1 MIWTPSKL
9 IPNLQLGDLN
19 GAWHFK
25 QAAQMAPSP
34 STHGRMRYIVSLTQ
48 TQTTSKHRTQVLV
61 KTRRNCILPTLL
73 LGLEQL
79 PWKTAWQFLRLNQ
92 EHTQPHNSTPAKDVK
107 AQLHT
112 DLYKITE
119 DRQKEENPRLSAN
132 EMAHKM

>member
-19 GAWHFK
+19 GPWHFK

-34 STHGRMRYIVSLTQ
+34 STHGRMCYIVSLTQ

-79 PWKTAWQFLRLNQ
+79 SWKTAWQFLRLNQ
-92 EHTQPHNSTPAKDVK
+92 EHTTPQFHSSKRHEST
-107 AQLHT
+107 T
-112 DLYKITE
+112 T
-119 DRQKEENPRLSAN
+119 
-132 EMAHKM
+132 HKPVQDYRRSSERRKPTSIS

>member
-19 GAWHFK
+19 GPWHFK

-79 PWKTAWQFLRLNQ
+79 SWKTAWQFLRLNQ
-92 EHTQPHNSTPAKDVK
+92 EHTTPQFHSSKRREST
-107 AQLHT
+107 T
-112 DLYKITE
+112 T
-119 DRQKEENPRLSAN
+119 
-132 EMAHKM
+132 HKPVQDYRRSSERRKPTSIS

>member
-19 GAWHFK
+19 GPWHFK

-61 KTRRNCILPTLL
+61 KTQRNCILPTLL
-73 LGLEQL
+73 LGLKQAVMENNLAVPQVK
-79 PWKTAWQFLRLNQ
+79 PRAHTTPQFHSSKRR
-92 EHTQPHNSTPAKDVK
+92 EST
-107 AQLHT
+107 T
-112 DLYKITE
+112 T
-119 DRQKEENPRLSAN
+119 
-132 EMAHKM
+132 HKPVQDYRRSSEGRKPMSIS

>member
-19 GAWHFK
+19 GPWHFK

-34 STHGRMRYIVSLTQ
+34 STHGRMCYIVSLTQ

-79 PWKTAWQFLRLNQ
+79 SWKTAWQFLRLNQ
-92 EHTQPHNSTPAKDVK
+92 EHTTPQFHSSKRRESTTT
-107 AQLHT
+107 H
-112 DLYKITE
+112 IE
-119 DRQKEENPRLSAN
+119 DYRRSSEGRKPTSIS
-132 EMAHKM
+132 